1 MKRTKLQANDSVLRG
16 VMVCELGEAEG
27 HDFAIDE
34 QFLDAVVAKG
44 NADRD
49 GVKCRLNHPEGR
61 GNVLSIFG
69 RALNFRRDGNGVRA
83 DVELFDIPEKSR
95 IVTLAQQAANLCGMS
110 LDFAGETVKQAGSK
124 LKTMTCD
131 AIYGLD
137 LVDTPAATRA
147 LFSAGENTNQW
158 RVVCRLSLPAVDSTK
173 KIEANM
179 ANEPKLKT
187 KKLTEVPP
195 IPAADEGAPHAEP
208 DGDEG
213 QDKVMSALAAIEER
227 LCKLEA
233 GKDKDKDEEKLAD
246 EPPVEDEKREEE
258 MATMAAKVCSIMLA
272 KVGIR
277 PRASAPVVSDAPQE
291 GELSADEQKLAKTL
305 GLDHKQFA
313 ANLAVANKRMK
324 L

>member
-1 MKRTKLQANDSVLRG
+1 MRRVKLQSEESVLRG

-34 QFLDAVVAKG
+34 KFLDAVVEKG
-44 NADRD
+44 NAEAD

-69 RALNFRRDGNGVRA
+69 RALNFRRDVNGVRA

-95 IVTLAQQAANLCGMS
+95 IVTLAKQAANLCGMS
-110 LDFAGETVKQAGSK
+110 LDFAGETVKKAGSK
-124 LKTMTCD
+124 LKTMTCE

-158 RVVCRLSLPAVDSTK
+158 RVVCRLSLPAVDSAK
-173 KIEANM
+173 QIEDNM
-179 ANEPKLKT
+179 ATKPELKKT
-187 KKLTEVPP
+187 KLEDAPP
-195 IPAADEGAPHAEP
+195 PADVEQPHAEP

-213 QDKVMSALAAIEER
+213 YEKIMTALAGIEQR
-227 LCKLEA
+227 LTKLESG
-233 GKDKDKDEEKLAD
+233 GKEKEEELAEEPPIKDEE
-246 EPPVEDEKREEE
+246 REEE

-272 KVGIR
+272 KVGIKPIR
-277 PRASAPVVSDAPQE
+277 SAPRSEDSIADQTQLSVDDAKI
-291 GELSADEQKLAKTL
+291 ADTL
-305 GLDHKQFA
+305 KMDEKERKQFA
-313 ANLAVANKRMK
+313 ATLARAKQVK